1 LLLYLYS
8 TSFFFRAFGTCFFL
22 FLLRIYQIEPAVK
35 MKNIA
40 ILIILS
46 ISTTLTLFAQSKTD
60 SLINAL
66 AKAPSEDK
74 IELYKQVIESLTQ
87 ANPKLAIDYSKQL
100 IAFADSTEDLKS
112 VALGYRLQG
121 LVYER
126 QQNHQQS
133 LKAWQANLEIEKK
146 LKNQKNIAYSTMA
159 IASSLQGLA
168 RYDEALYYYAEAQK
182 ILEEIDDL
190 RGLGFNY
197 GNFGIVYEKMGMYTE
212 AVDNKLK
219 ALQIAEQLSDSI
231 RIAQSLGALAASH
244 TNLKEYYKAID
255 NYTRA
260 IEIYEKIGKSY
271 NAVHTIANLG
281 VAYNSLD
288 ENQKARETF
297 NKGLALSKAINY
309 SYGQAIVQ
317 MNIGEIMLEMGQ
329 ADSAMYFLSES
340 NKIFS
345 DLNVQHPLCYNY
357 KMMGMYYQKEGN
369 SPLAL
374 EYLEKAFD
382 LSSTINAPDMHR
394 DAAASLSEI
403 YELNSDFD
411 KAFYYHKIF
420 KHYSDSLFN
429 AENIA
434 ETTRLEDQYLF
445 DKEQAKTA
453 FLHQA
458 ELSKKQTILIFS
470 FTGLALVSILLLLI
484 IIQYRRKN
492 AAYQTLYEKSL
503 EQLEKSK
510 IKKFQEGLK
519 NGELFEL
526 LEQKMQYD
534 HLYRIK
540 DLNQD
545 MVADMMKTNRTYVSQ
560 AIIDHSGKK
569 FREYIKEYRVGEAM
583 EILSD
588 QKKSMVYSIES
599 IADDVGFNSITTFNA
614 AFKQFT
620 GLTPSRFRGQA
631 GR

>member
-1 LLLYLYS
+1 
-8 TSFFFRAFGTCFFL
+8 
-22 FLLRIYQIEPAVK
+22 

-40 ILIILS
+40 IFIILS
-46 ISTTLTLFAQSKTD
+46 ISTTLALFAQSKTD
-60 SLINAL
+60 SLINAI
-66 AKAPSEDK
+66 ATAPAEVK
-74 IELYKQVIESLTQ
+74 IELYEQIIKGLTQ
-87 ANPKLAIDYSKQL
+87 SNPNLAINYSNQL
-100 IAFADSTEDLKS
+100 IAFADSTDDLKS
-112 VALGYRLQG
+112 VALGYRMLG
-121 LVYER
+121 LIYER

-133 LKAWQANLEIEKK
+133 LEAWQANMEMEKK
-146 LKNQKNIAYSTMA
+146 LKNQKNIAYSTMS

-182 ILEEIDDL
+182 MLEDIDDL

-197 GNFGIVYEKMGMYTE
+197 GNIGIVYEKMGMYTE

-231 RIAQSLGALAASH
+231 RIAQSLGSIAASH

-260 IEIYEKIGKSY
+260 IEIYEKIGKNY

-329 ADSAMYFLSES
+329 ADSAMYFLNES
-340 NKIFS
+340 NKVFS

-369 SPLAL
+369 PSLAI
-374 EYLEKAFD
+374 EFLEKAFY
-382 LSSTINAPDMHR
+382 LSSAIYAPDMHR
-394 DAAASLSEI
+394 DVAASLSEI
-403 YELNSDFD
+403 YELETDYD
-411 KAFYYHKIF
+411 KALFYHKVF

-458 ELSKKQTILIFS
+458 ELSRKQTILIFS

-503 EQLEKSK
+503 QQLEKSK
-510 IKKFQEGLK
+510 MKKSMEGLK

-569 FREYIKEYRVGEAM
+569 FREYIKEYRVGEAI

-588 QKKSMVYSIES
+588 PKKSMVFSINS
-599 IADDVGFNSITTFNA
+599 IADDVGFNSIATFNA

-620 GLTPSRFRGQA
+620 GLTPSRFRSQA
-631 GR
+631 GK